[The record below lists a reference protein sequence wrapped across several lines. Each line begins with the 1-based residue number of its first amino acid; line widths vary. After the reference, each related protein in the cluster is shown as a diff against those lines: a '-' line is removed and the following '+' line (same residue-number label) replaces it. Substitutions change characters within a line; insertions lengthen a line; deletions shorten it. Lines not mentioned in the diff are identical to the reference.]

1 MNNPEQATVPH
12 VSATW
17 LVEQLD
23 AQLDDRETVLAFDAD
38 GTLWS
43 GDVSDDVFLAACR
56 EDWLLEGVR
65 PSLSLQARA
74 LGIDTTGSASAIA
87 LRLFEA
93 GQRGAIDECTL
104 FATMTWCYAGR
115 TVQELTEYAAKVLVR
130 MSLPQRLRTE
140 MSEVLQWARRRN
152 VSCVVVSASPHPIVA
167 WAAAQWAF
175 SPDLVIGTMPQIR
188 EGTIVDQ
195 LLDPVPFG
203 TNKCTLLKRRFSG
216 HRILAGFGDSNF
228 DFEMLRCAEMAVAVS
243 PKPSLYSCLLRL
255 SRAVV
260 LITGSSAH

>member
-1 MNNPEQATVPH
+1 MTDPELTVPQ

-23 AQLDDRETVLAFDAD
+23 TRLDDRDTVLAFDGD

-56 EDWLLEGVR
+56 EGWLLEGVR
-65 PSLSLQARA
+65 PSLAIQASA
-74 LGIDTTGSASAIA
+74 LGIDTTGTASAIA

-93 GQRGAIDECTL
+93 GQRGVLDECTL

-115 TVQELTEYAAKVLVR
+115 TVRELTEYAAKVLLQ
-130 MSLPQRLRTE
+130 MSLPQRLRAE

-152 VSCVVVSASPHPIVA
+152 VHCVVVSASPHPIVA
-167 WAAAQWAF
+167 WAAAHWGF
-175 SPDLVIGTMPQIR
+175 SPELVIGTMPQIR
-188 EGTIVDQ
+188 AGTIVDQ
-195 LLDPVPFG
+195 LLDPVPFAA
-203 TNKCTLLKRRFSG
+203 NKCTLLKRRFAG
-216 HRILAGFGDSNF
+216 HRILACFGDSNF
-228 DFEMLRCAEMAVAVS
+228 DFDLLECAEMAVAVA
-243 PKPSLYSCLLRL
+243 PKPSLYSSLLRL

-260 LITGSSAH
+260 LITGSFSG